1 MINMDNKNITIVLI
15 DDLINDEAAPFHRLK
30 QLYKEIIS
38 FSNPLDGIEYV
49 KRNISKKLIVVL
61 DFQMPKKDGAD
72 VLKEIRKNISYL
84 IPVII
89 FTEKKVSMD
98 KFPDLIEY
106 KANYY
111 ADKADAKD
119 IKEKILKAAEDI
131 NNDVAEAI
139 QEWIDFRDQDTRN
152 KPYLIKGHDGHEY
165 TLDQILFEIR
175 QQSDFGKEFIKDFY
189 STTIKLLL
197 LDKERLIKS
206 KQS

>member
-1 MINMDNKNITIVLI
+1 MDNKDITIVLI
-15 DDLINDEAAPFHRLK
+15 DDLINDEQAPFRRLK
-30 QLYKEIIS
+30 EDYKEIKS
-38 FSNPLDGIEYV
+38 FSTPQLGLNYV
-49 KRNISKKLIVVL
+49 KDNISKKLIIVL
-61 DFQMPKKDGAD
+61 DFQMPQKDGAD
-72 VLKEIRKNISYL
+72 VLKEIRQSISFL

-89 FTEKKVSMD
+89 FTEKKVTMD

-111 ADKADAKD
+111 ADKANVRD
-119 IKEKILKAAEDI
+119 IKEKISKAAEDI

-165 TLDQILFEIR
+165 TLDQILSEIR

-197 LDKERLIKS
+197 LDKERLINN
-206 KQS
+206 KQL